1 MNTSPLLSDEAQ
13 ALLDL
18 FEDRAFAPSVEGLE
32 ALRDP
37 LCAVLQRGGALE
49 GGGVRVGVAAVSFL
63 RRLCADYR
71 AEAAGCPLP
80 LDEALFAR
88 QAALGSLLI
97 AVSGGLLQFVE
108 SGAGGSASERDAA
121 AAHAFE
127 AVLEVFRVAG
137 LAASD
142 VPEGSWRLAHR
153 LARSTGIGTAAG
165 QRLAPWYLR
174 LLTLAA
180 SQPDA
185 LTGRELVWLFDFLD
199 ERLLSVADLTRSSP
213 AATAAQWWVDLAGD
227 APPVAVA
234 RRPVPAEREGSSEIW
249 SFNPRPMAQR
259 LGECIDWVTANL
271 TAAELAGAQDEL
283 APEALQGAGLPPGL
297 KVLEALALLKRL
309 RGLWMAVPV
318 REQPRRARHY
328 AVQVCVGLHAMWLLG
343 KDAARPL
350 AGIQKWEVI
359 NESPGGLAIMS
370 VASVRGEIESGST
383 LALRRDAEQPWSI
396 CIVRWARSEHP
407 GQLEL
412 GLQIVGIGFQP
423 VEVGF
428 RGRAAKKLEPAL
440 ALPAMEPVRRHP
452 AMLAPAGTYAS
463 RRFVFVREGASL
475 YIAQARA
482 LGLDMQT
489 SRVELFQYELD
500 PYPI

>member
-1 MNTSPLLSDEAQ
+1 
-13 ALLDL
+13 
-18 FEDRAFAPSVEGLE
+18 
-32 ALRDP
+32 
-37 LCAVLQRGGALE
+37 
-49 GGGVRVGVAAVSFL
+49 
-63 RRLCADYR
+63 
-71 AEAAGCPLP
+71 
-80 LDEALFAR
+80 
-88 QAALGSLLI
+88 
-97 AVSGGLLQFVE
+97 
-108 SGAGGSASERDAA
+108 
-121 AAHAFE
+121 
-127 AVLEVFRVAG
+127 
-137 LAASD
+137 
-142 VPEGSWRLAHR
+142 
-153 LARSTGIGTAAG
+153 
-165 QRLAPWYLR
+165 
-174 LLTLAA
+174 
-180 SQPDA
+180 
-185 LTGRELVWLFDFLD
+185 
-199 ERLLSVADLTRSSP
+199 
-213 AATAAQWWVDLAGD
+213 
-227 APPVAVA
+227 
-234 RRPVPAEREGSSEIW
+234 
-249 SFNPRPMAQR
+249 
-259 LGECIDWVTANL
+259 
-271 TAAELAGAQDEL
+271 
-283 APEALQGAGLPPGL
+283 
-297 KVLEALALLKRL
+297 
-309 RGLWMAVPV
+309 
-318 REQPRRARHY
+318 
-328 AVQVCVGLHAMWLLG
+328 MWLLG

-370 VASVRGEIESGST
+370 VAGVRGEIESGST